1 MKSSVRKNSAK
12 TKGGRTNDRL
22 DVLMA
27 ERRRNEPRESLETVR
42 RRLIK
47 AGLLG
52 S

>member
-1 MKSSVRKNSAK
+1 MKSAGRKNSAM

-22 DVLMA
+22 DVRVA

-42 RRLIK
+42 RHLMK

>member
-1 MKSSVRKNSAK
+1 MKSSARKNSAM

-22 DVLMA
+22 DVLLA

-42 RRLIK
+42 RKLVKARL
-47 AGLLG
+47 LR